1 MARIRNEELASIL
14 RQAASMMY
22 GSDTA
27 RFLSDEAETM
37 QVSDETKEKIS
48 RAVGGKDVM
57 INRKKIL
64 RILKIAAIAAVAAT
78 MVACVAAEPL
88 REVIAGMLT
97 DIFKKEDTLFSEEY
111 EVFESIEPIYNP
123 ETREITCVCSK
134 LTDEGTVYSY
144 VTTLP
149 DGTFVRE
156 EKITVIEDDFS
167 TFIGTRSGDK
177 VIFLLYDMDERMYF
191 LRTVEIGEEANT
203 VTDSEPVEELA
214 DMPVVSDMVMDGNGT
229 IVISC
234 STDFSGNIVFGLDG
248 QGEVLYQF
256 TANSYNLNVYG
267 GVVLCGT
274 TMITDGAPGE
284 ELDMPDGITVRDYH
298 FTEDGSMYI
307 ETGNGLYLY
316 TEEGEPERIMSFEN
330 SNLINN
336 MGLRLFKVLDRENLL
351 FLENGEVT
359 LYTIAPDV
367 DLAETVVLDFAYV
380 KRSGAP
386 ESRVVEFNKSNPG
399 IRVVSK
405 EYESADALLTDIY
418 SGVYRPDVVM
428 GSDFEPAFAARIMS
442 EGLYTDLY
450 PLIDASENLT
460 RDDLSGAV
468 KRTYEMEDG
477 TLAAITSTFTVETL
491 LGTKEYI
498 GERTSW
504 TVSDMLELAKTL
516 PEGVTLIDGLTSN
529 NASAV
534 LFGSDAF
541 GITPNY
547 APFVDMK
554 NLTASFDSEDFIDY
568 LAFLKALPGES
579 LGYRTR
585 EDLWQMYADGTLA
598 LAKYMYADVAEYLRE
613 DLVFAG
619 KEYVNIGY
627 PSGGSSAGGARISA
641 CPYMITSFC
650 DNTAEAWLFLEQVLF
665 FDEQIGEDI
674 RFRSAFPAY
683 KPLFETMCEDFYE
696 YYYKF
701 LPNGR
706 YVTSIARNGE
716 VSAEIDGEPAEVR
729 RLTPEIAA
737 EITAW
742 LDNEVG
748 SRVTGTVPADLSA
761 IVDEEISAC
770 LAGNTTAEECAERV
784 QSRVNIWLSERE

>member
-1 MARIRNEELASIL
+1 MAGIRDAQFRMLL
-14 RQAASMMY
+14 RHAASAAY
-22 GSDTA
+22 DDDAA
-27 RFLSDEAETM
+27 RFLSDEAGTMRISEET
-37 QVSDETKEKIS
+37 EEKIS
-48 RAVGGKDVM
+48 RAIGGKEPM
-57 INRKKIL
+57 INRKRISKIV
-64 RILKIAAIAAVAAT
+64 KIAVIAVAAA
-78 MVACVAAEPL
+78 MMAACVAIEPI
-88 REVIAGMLT
+88 REAISGMLT
-97 DIFKKEDTLFSEEY
+97 DIFKKEEMLFSEEY
-111 EVFESIEPIYNP
+111 DVFESIEPMYDP

-134 LTDEGTVYSY
+134 MTDSGTVYSF

-156 EKITVIEDDFS
+156 EEITVIEDRFNAS
-167 TFIGTRSGDK
+167 VGTRSGDK
-177 VIFLLYDMDERMYF
+177 VVFLLYDMEEKSYF
-191 LRTVEIGEEANT
+191 LRTVGIGGESNT
-203 VTDSEPVEELA
+203 VTDSGAVEELA
-214 DMPVVSDMVMDGNGT
+214 DMLSVSDMVMDGNGT
-229 IVISC
+229 IVLSC
-234 STDFSGNIVFGLDG
+234 SDGIDNTVFGLDA
-248 QGEVLYQF
+248 QGEVVYEIPY
-256 TANSYNLNVYG
+256 ASYNLNVRD

-274 TMITDGAPGE
+274 TMITDGALGE

-307 ETGNGLYLY
+307 ETGDGLYLY
-316 TEEGEPERIMSFEN
+316 TEEGEAERIMSFEN
-330 SNLINN
+330 SNLIND
-336 MGLRLFKVLDRENLL
+336 MGLKLFKVLDRENLL
-351 FLENGEVT
+351 FLENGEVS

-380 KRSGAP
+380 QFSGAP

-399 IRVVSK
+399 IRVVTK
-405 EYESADALLTDIY
+405 EYETADALLTDIY

-428 GSDFEPAFAARIMS
+428 GSSFEPAFAARIMS

-450 PLIDASENLT
+450 PLIDASENLS

-491 LGTKEYI
+491 LGTKDFL

-504 TVSDMLELAKTL
+504 TVSDMLELAGTL

-534 LFGSDAF
+534 LFGSDVF
-541 GITPNY
+541 GLTPNY

-554 NLTASFDSEDFIDY
+554 NLTASFDSEDFISY
-568 LAFLKALPGES
+568 LAFLKALPSES
-579 LGYRTR
+579 QGYRTR

-598 LAKYMYADVAEYLRE
+598 LAKYTYADVAEYLRE

-674 RFRSAFPAY
+674 RFRSEFPAY
-683 KPLFETMCEDFYE
+683 KPLFETMCGDFYE

-706 YVTSIARNGE
+706 YATSISRNGE
-716 VSAEIDGEPAEVR
+716 VSAEIDGQPAEVR
-729 RLTPEIAA
+729 YLTPEIAA
-737 EITAW
+737 EITEW
-742 LDNEVG
+742 LDNDVG
-748 SRVTGTVPADLSA
+748 SRVSDVLPAEVNA
-761 IVDEEISAC
+761 IVDEEISAY
-770 LAGNTTAEECAERV
+770 LADNITAEECAERV
-784 QSRVNIWLSERE
+784 QSRVSIWLSERE